1 MRLWKRSH
9 GDGRHVG
16 HQPVMKASLLG
27 TLTSRH
33 LLCSSLHGSSD
44 PKTSIYGTGSQH
56 TWSKRKTLTQHGK
69 RRHQRTS
76 MMWATHIYSKSCRC
90 SCFSSG
96 LGSPD
101 HTPARPSHPEETGK
115 GLTSRQIKL
124 NSTCL
129 RWPLS
134 QHSLFSCYWLDPI
147 IRQLICLA
155 RSLLWSRKM
164 TCK

>member
-1 MRLWKRSH
+1 
-9 GDGRHVG
+9 
-16 HQPVMKASLLG
+16 MKASLLG

-33 LLCSSLHGSSD
+33 LLCSSLHRSSD
-44 PKTSIYGTGSQH
+44 PKTSIYGTGSEH
-56 TWSKRKTLTQHGK
+56 TWSKRKTPTQRGQ
-69 RRHQRTS
+69 RRHQGTGVMR
-76 MMWATHIYSKSCRC
+76 ATYIYLKSCRC

-101 HTPARPSHPEETGK
+101 HTPVRPSHPEETGK

-124 NSTCL
+124 NNPRL

-147 IRQLICLA
+147 IWRLMCLV
-155 RSLLWSRKM
+155 RSLLRSRKM
-164 TCK
+164 MWK